1 MTVGAGPLDGG
12 VLALESRPLGW
23 LRTAPATSRRALA
36 AASLGWMFDGF
47 DIMVYSLVLTA
58 VVADFGISRTA
69 GGGLGSLTLA
79 ASAAGGWFF
88 GRVADR
94 RGRRAGLVSS
104 VLTYSIF
111 TAACGLAQTVWQL
124 AIFRFLLG
132 LGMGGAWTTGAA
144 LVSESW
150 PDRHRGKAVGLMQS
164 AWAIGYG
171 GAALVSAIVLP
182 RFGWRPMFFLGALPS
197 LAALWVYRT
206 VEEPEI
212 WKSSQGSPGSRGAQG
227 SLGVIFKSPYRK
239 ITTSLILLSF
249 CTLYAYWA
257 FNFWVPSFL
266 ALPVDQ
272 HGVGLDGNA
281 VAALLVA
288 MNVGGWCGYVMYGY
302 VSDRFGRR
310 RSFVTYLLISA
321 VLVVV
326 YGSTTSAVTLLVLGP
341 VVAFFSTGYFSGFG
355 AIIAEL
361 YPTTVRAT
369 ATGFTFNIGRI
380 GSALAPFLIATLAQ
394 TRGFGVA
401 FATASIALAL
411 GACVWVFI
419 PETRG
424 RALQ

>member
-1 MTVGAGPLDGG
+1 MTAGAGSLDARL
-12 VLALESRPLGW
+12 LALEARPLGW
-23 LRTAPATSRRALA
+23 LRAAPARSRRALL

-47 DIMVYSLVLTA
+47 DIMAYSLVLTA
-58 VVADFGISRTA
+58 VVSEFGISRTM
-69 GGGLGSLTLA
+69 GGALGSLTLA
-79 ASAAGGWFF
+79 ASALGGWFF

-94 RGRRAGLVSS
+94 HGRRIGIVTSVVTYAG
-104 VLTYSIF
+104 F
-111 TAACGLAQTVWQL
+111 TALCGLAESVWQL
-124 AIFRFLLG
+124 ATFRFMLG

-150 PDRHRGKAVGLMQS
+150 PDRHRGKAVGVMQS

-171 GAALVSAIVLP
+171 GAALVSALVVP
-182 RFGWRPMFFLGALPS
+182 RFGWRIMFLLGAVAV
-197 LAALWVYRT
+197 LAAIWVYRA

-212 WKSSQGSPGSRGAQG
+212 WKESRALGRARHG
-227 SLGVIFKSPYRK
+227 SLSIIFSAPYRRV
-239 ITTSLILLSF
+239 TASLIFLSF

-266 ALPVDQ
+266 SLPVSEN
-272 HGVGLDGNA
+272 GVGLGRGT

-288 MNVGGWCGYVMYGY
+288 MNAGGWCGYVLYGY

-310 RSFVTYLLISA
+310 RSFVTYLLAAA

-326 YGSTTSAVTLLVLGP
+326 YGSTKSTAGLLVLGP

-361 YPTTVRAT
+361 YPTAVRAT

-380 GSALAPFLIATLAQ
+380 GSAAAPFLIASLAQ
-394 TRGFGVA
+394 SRGFGVA
-401 FATASIALAL
+401 FATASVALIL
-411 GACVWVFI
+411 GAFMWMFI
-419 PETRG
+419 PETKG
-424 RALQ
+424 KALH

>member
-1 MTVGAGPLDGG
+1 MTASAGSLDAR
-12 VLALESRPLGW
+12 LTALESRPLGW
-23 LRTAPATSRRALA
+23 LRAAPASSRRALA
-36 AASLGWMFDGF
+36 AASIGWMFDGF

-79 ASAAGGWFF
+79 ASAFGGWFF

-94 RGRRAGLVSS
+94 HGRRAGLVSS

-111 TAACGLAQTVWQL
+111 TAACGLSQTVWQL
-124 AIFRFLLG
+124 ALFRFLLG

-171 GAALVSAIVLP
+171 GAALISAIVLP
-182 RFGWRPMFFLGALPS
+182 RFGWRPMFLLGALPS
-197 LAALWVYRT
+197 LAVLWVHRA

-212 WKSSQGSPGSRGAQG
+212 WTHSKRLGDARLG
-227 SLGVIFKSPYRK
+227 SLSIIFSDPYRR
-239 ITTSLILLSF
+239 ITASMIFLSF

-266 ALPVDQ
+266 SLPVDQ
-272 HGVGLDGNA
+272 NGVGLGGNV

-288 MNVGGWCGYVMYGY
+288 MNIGGWCGYVCYGY

-321 VLVVV
+321 VLVVA
-326 YGSTTSAVTLLVLGP
+326 YGSTTSVPALLALGP

-361 YPTTVRAT
+361 YPTNVRAT

-394 TRGFGVA
+394 RRGFGVA
-401 FATASIALAL
+401 FATASVALIL
-411 GACVWVFI
+411 GALTWTVI
-419 PETRG
+419 PETKG
-424 RALQ
+424 KALH